1 MEALTSVSHED
12 GPSQLGAQDAA
23 SASKRRLGQRALIT
37 GAASGIGRAASL
49 RFAQDGA
56 SLALLDIR
64 TDELH
69 ATGDEARRLGA
80 EAMEFTVDTSEEDQ
94 VAGAFSTVNESLGGL
109 DSVVAAAGI
118 SMTLTGDARVDQLE
132 KAVWDRVVG
141 TNLTGTFLT
150 CKYAAR
156 TFIAAGS
163 GSIVVVG
170 SPTGLYGF
178 AYGEHAYSASKAGCH
193 GLARVMAGELS
204 PLGIRVNIVVPGFI
218 NTRMN
223 AHILADSAL
232 LEEAEQMIPLRR
244 IGEPSEVAG
253 LIAWLCSDEASY
265 ATGGYYAVDGGQ
277 MCI

>member
-1 MEALTSVSHED
+1 MNHQS
-12 GPSQLGAQDAA
+12 AQ
-23 SASKRRLGQRALIT
+23 RVLIT

-49 RFAQDGA
+49 RFAQDRA
-56 SLALLDIR
+56 SIALLDIR
-64 TDELH
+64 SDELN
-69 ATGDEARRLGA
+69 ATSDEVRRLGA
-80 EAMEFTVDTSEEDQ
+80 EVMEFVVDTSKEPEI
-94 VAGAFSTVNESLGGL
+94 AAAFAAANDNFGGL

-118 SMTLTGDARVDQLE
+118 SMTLSGDARVDQLDKE
-132 KAVWDRVVG
+132 VWDRILA

-150 CKYAAR
+150 CKYAVG
-156 TFIAAGS
+156 TFIAAGR
-163 GSIVVVG
+163 GSIVVIG

-193 GLARVMAGELS
+193 GLARVMAGELG

-223 AHILADSAL
+223 AHIVADATL
-232 LEEAEQMIPLRR
+232 MEEAEQMIPLRR
-244 IGEPSEVAG
+244 MGEPSEVAG

-265 ATGGYYAVDGGQ
+265 ATGGYYAADGGQ

>member
-1 MEALTSVSHED
+1 M
-12 GPSQLGAQDAA
+12 SQG
-23 SASKRRLGQRALIT
+23 SPQRVLIT

-49 RFAQDGA
+49 RFAEDGA
-56 SLALLDIR
+56 SIALLDIR
-64 TDELH
+64 ADELK
-69 ATGDEARRLGA
+69 TTSDEVRRLGA
-80 EAMEFTVDTSEEDQ
+80 EAMAFTVDTSKEPE
-94 VAGAFSTVNESLGGL
+94 VSAAFAAVNDSFGGL

-118 SMTLTGDARVDQLE
+118 SMTLTGDGRVDELDKE
-132 KAVWDRVVG
+132 IWDRILA

-150 CKYAAR
+150 CKYAVRA
-156 TFIAAGS
+156 FVAAGR
-163 GSIVVVG
+163 GAIVVIG

-193 GLARVMAGELS
+193 GLARVMAGELG

-223 AHILADSAL
+223 AHIVADPSLVA
-232 LEEAEQMIPLRR
+232 EAEQMIPLRR

-265 ATGGYYAVDGGQ
+265 ATGGYYAADGGQ